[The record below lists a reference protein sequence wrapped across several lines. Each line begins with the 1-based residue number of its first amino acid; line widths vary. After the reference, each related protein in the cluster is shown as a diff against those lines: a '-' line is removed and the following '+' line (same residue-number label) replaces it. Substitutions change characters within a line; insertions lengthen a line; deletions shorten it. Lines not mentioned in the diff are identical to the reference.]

1 MYMDYNM
8 FEKNT
13 YVTVKHELQTLELKT
28 YKVIE
33 SNINITT
40 INYNGNSINV
50 NTNQLLS
57 IQNTMDLMSKEYFI
71 QSARIQKI
79 EKYISNLRKFK
90 EENIKI
96 LEEKKNDN

>member
-1 MYMDYNM
+1 M